1 MHGRNFRKTRCGWFL
16 SLESKNEKSTVFMSF
31 VNFPNNDQD
40 FPEDE
45 CRLTWEIF
53 PKSI

>member
-1 MHGRNFRKTRCGWFL
+1 MRGRNFRKTHYGWFP
-16 SLESKNEKSTVFMSF
+16 SLKSKNEESTVFVSI
-31 VNFPNNDQD
+31 VNLPINDQD